1 MRSSKIKQKMEEK
14 TNMNKYKIE
23 FKQTFKKEVT
33 VYADDEN
40 AAMNIVEQTFLKTD
54 LLDDSTRDLEK
65 IETKI
70 IEKNNEKVENNFKN
84 LEENQITLDKEDLEY
99 LDKLADEVEGD
110 LNEIKDILFENE
122 DNLEGI
128 DIIKLNELE
137 DEMEEKLDEIRE
149 VIVEIKEE
157 NL

>member
-1 MRSSKIKQKMEEK
+1 MEEK

-33 VYADDEN
+33 VYADDES

-70 IEKNNEKVENNFKN
+70 IEKNNERKSLINCASQMISFS
-84 LEENQITLDKEDLEY
+84 Y
-99 LDKLADEVEGD
+99 LS
-110 LNEIKDILFENE
+110 
-122 DNLEGI
+122 
-128 DIIKLNELE
+128 
-137 DEMEEKLDEIRE
+137 
-149 VIVEIKEE
+149 
-157 NL
+157 

>member
-1 MRSSKIKQKMEEK
+1 MEEK

-33 VYADDEN
+33 VYADDES

-70 IEKNNEKVENNFKN
+70 IEKNNEKVENNFTN

-99 LDKLADEVEGD
+99 LDRLADEVEGD
-110 LNEIKDILFENE
+110 LNEIKDILFKNE

>member
-1 MRSSKIKQKMEEK
+1 
-14 TNMNKYKIE
+14 MNKYKIE

-70 IEKNNEKVENNFKN
+70 IEKNNEKVENNFTN

-99 LDKLADEVEGD
+99 LDRLADEVEGD

-122 DNLEGI
+122 DNLDVDDLEN
-128 DIIKLNELE
+128 LEELE

-149 VIVEIKEE
+149 FIVEIKEK

>member
-1 MRSSKIKQKMEEK
+1 
-14 TNMNKYKIE
+14 MNKYKIE

-70 IEKNNEKVENNFKN
+70 IEKNNEKIENNFTN

-99 LDKLADEVEGD
+99 IDRLADEVEGD

-122 DNLEGI
+122 DNLDVDDLEN
-128 DIIKLNELE
+128 LEELE

>member
-1 MRSSKIKQKMEEK
+1 
-14 TNMNKYKIE
+14 MNKYKIE

-40 AAMNIVEQTFLKTD
+40 AAMNIIEQTFLKTD

-70 IEKNNEKVENNFKN
+70 IEKNNEKVENNFTN

-99 LDKLADEVEGD
+99 IDRLADEVEGD

-122 DNLEGI
+122 DNLDVDDLEN
-128 DIIKLNELE
+128 LEELE

>member
-1 MRSSKIKQKMEEK
+1 
-14 TNMNKYKIE
+14 MNKYKIE

-70 IEKNNEKVENNFKN
+70 IEKNNEKVENNFTN

-99 LDKLADEVEGD
+99 IDRLADEVEGD

-122 DNLEGI
+122 DNLDVDDLEN
-128 DIIKLNELE
+128 LEELE

>member
-1 MRSSKIKQKMEEK
+1 
-14 TNMNKYKIE
+14 MNKYKIE

-70 IEKNNEKVENNFKN
+70 IEKNNEKVENSSID
-84 LEENQITLDKEDLEY
+84 LEESEIILDEDDIECLEN
-99 LDKLADEVEGD
+99 LAD
-110 LNEIKDILFENE
+110 N
-122 DNLEGI
+122 
-128 DIIKLNELE
+128 
-137 DEMEEKLDEIRE
+137 MEEILEE
-149 VIVEIKEE
+149 VKGVLEEKKEKY
-157 NL
+157 L

>member
-1 MRSSKIKQKMEEK
+1 
-14 TNMNKYKIE
+14 MNKYKIE

-70 IEKNNEKVENNFKN
+70 IEKNNEKVENNFTN

-99 LDKLADEVEGD
+99 IDRLADEVEGD

-122 DNLEGI
+122 DNLDVNDLEN
-128 DIIKLNELE
+128 LEELE

>member
-1 MRSSKIKQKMEEK
+1 MRSRKIEQKMEEK

-33 VYADDEN
+33 VYAEDEN

-54 LLDDSTRDLEK
+54 LLDEDTRDLEK

-70 IEKNNEKVENNFKN
+70 IEKNNEKVENKLID
-84 LEENQITLDKEDLEY
+84 LEENQITLNKEDLEY
-99 LDKLADEVEGD
+99 LDRLADEVEGA
-110 LNEIKDILFENE
+110 LNEVKDILFENE
-122 DNLEGI
+122 DNLEEI

-137 DEMEEKLDEIRE
+137 YEMEEKLDEIRE

-157 NL
+157 NE